1 MTTAPA
7 PQTMRDFSN
16 LRVLLIDDNQ
26 HMLEL
31 MQRVLL
37 AMRVKIIHRMTDAG
51 TALKELKHVAPDLIF
66 VDWVMEPLDGHEFVR
81 KVRTDPDSPCPNVPI
96 IMVTGHTEEFRIKAA
111 VAAGVNGF
119 LAKPISPQMLYQ
131 RVCNVLDDPRPLN
144 QRHAAP
150 ANTETRHAA
159 TA

>member
-1 MTTAPA
+1 MTAA
-7 PQTMRDFSN
+7 AAKHSMRDFSN

-37 AMRVKIIHRMTDAG
+37 ALRVKIIHRMMDAG
-51 TALKELKHVAPDLIF
+51 EAFKELKHFSPDLIF

-81 KVRTDPDSPCPNVPI
+81 KVRTDPESPCPNVPI
-96 IMVTGHTEEFRIKAA
+96 IMVTSHTEEFRIKAA

-119 LAKPISPQMLYQ
+119 IAKPISPQMVYQ
-131 RVCNVLDDPRPLN
+131 RVCSVIDDPRPLN
-144 QRHAAP
+144 QRQA
-150 ANTETRHAA
+150 
-159 TA
+159 